1 MKNRSMKYFLI
12 FLSLLLPWLFVLA
25 PASSFAK
32 VNLFACE
39 PEWAALAEEIGGNKV
54 EAFSATSAVQDP
66 HYIRA
71 RPSLISK
78 ARKADLLLCSGADL
92 EIGWLPILL
101 QKVSSDLQPGSI
113 GYLMATD
120 LVAVLEIPV
129 VVDRSMG
136 DVHPEGNPHVHLNPH
151 NIMLVGKSLTDRLA
165 GIDAENA
172 SFYKD
177 RYRDFSSRLSKAIS
191 RWESEA
197 SILKGKPVV
206 VHHKSFT
213 YLLDWLGMKQVG
225 TLEPKPGIPPT
236 TSHLKNL
243 LRQLRNKPA
252 GVIIRS
258 PSDPDDASEW
268 LSEKTGIE
276 AIVLPYTV
284 GGDEQSSDLFSLFDR
299 TIALLKGAY
308 DDHQ

>member
-1 MKNRSMKYFLI
+1 MKRILI
-12 FLSLLLPWLFVLA
+12 FLSLLLSGLFVLA

-32 VNLFACE
+32 VKVFACE
-39 PEWAALAEEIGGNKV
+39 PEWAALAEEIGGDKV

-78 ARKADLLLCSGADL
+78 ARKADLLLCSGASL

-113 GYLMATD
+113 GYLMAAE
-120 LVAVLEIPV
+120 VVPVLGIPV
-129 VVDRSMG
+129 KVDRSMG

-151 NIMLVGKSLTDRLA
+151 NIMLVGKSLADRLA
-165 GIDAENA
+165 VIDAENA
-172 SFYKD
+172 SFYHD
-177 RYRDFSSRLSKAIS
+177 SYRDFSSRLRRAIP

-197 SILKGKPVV
+197 AMLKGKPVV

-225 TLEPKPGIPPT
+225 TLEAKPGIPPT

-243 LRQLRNKPA
+243 LRQLKSSPA
-252 GVIIRS
+252 DVIIRT
-258 PSDPDDASEW
+258 PSDPDDGSEW
-268 LSEKTGIE
+268 LSEKTGTK

-284 GGDEQSSDLFSLFDR
+284 GGDEQSSDLFALFDR

-308 DDHQ
+308 DDQQ

>member
-1 MKNRSMKYFLI
+1 MKRILI
-12 FLSLLLPWLFVLA
+12 FLSLLLSGLFVLA

-32 VNLFACE
+32 VNVFACE
-39 PEWAALAEEIGGNKV
+39 PEWAALAEEIGGDKV

-71 RPSLISK
+71 RPSLVSK
-78 ARKADLLLCSGADL
+78 ARKADLLLCSGASL

-113 GYLMATD
+113 GYLMAAEM
-120 LVAVLEIPV
+120 VPVLGIPV
-129 VVDRSMG
+129 KVDRSMG

-151 NIMLVGKSLTDRLA
+151 NIMLVGKSLADRLA
-165 GIDAENA
+165 VIDAENA
-172 SFYKD
+172 SFYHD
-177 RYRDFSSRLSKAIS
+177 SYRDFSSRLRRAIP

-197 SILKGKPVV
+197 AMLKGKPVV

-225 TLEPKPGIPPT
+225 TLEAKPGIPPT

-243 LRQLRNKPA
+243 LRQLKSSPA
-252 GVIIRS
+252 DVIIRT
-258 PSDPDDASEW
+258 PSDPDDGSEW
-268 LSEKTGIE
+268 LSEKTGTK

-284 GGDEQSSDLFSLFDR
+284 GGDEQSSDLFALFDR

-308 DDHQ
+308 DDQQ

>member
-1 MKNRSMKYFLI
+1 MKRILI
-12 FLSLLLPWLFVLA
+12 FLSLLLSGLFVLA

-32 VNLFACE
+32 VNVFACE
-39 PEWAALAEEIGGNKV
+39 PEWAALAEEIGGDKV

-78 ARKADLLLCSGADL
+78 ARKADLLLCSGASL

-113 GYLMATD
+113 GYLMAAE
-120 LVAVLEIPV
+120 VVPVLGIPV
-129 VVDRSMG
+129 KVDRSMG

-151 NIMLVGKSLTDRLA
+151 NIMLVGKSLADRLA
-165 GIDAENA
+165 VIDAENA
-172 SFYKD
+172 SFYHD
-177 RYRDFSSRLSKAIS
+177 SYRDFSSRLRRAIP

-197 SILKGKPVV
+197 AMLKGKPVV

-225 TLEPKPGIPPT
+225 TLEAKPGIPPT

-243 LRQLRNKPA
+243 LRQLKSSPA
-252 GVIIRS
+252 DVIIRA
-258 PSDPDDASEW
+258 PSDPDDGSEW
-268 LSEKTGIE
+268 LSEKTGTK

-284 GGDEQSSDLFSLFDR
+284 GGDEQSSDLFALFDR

-308 DDHQ
+308 DDQQ

>member
-1 MKNRSMKYFLI
+1 MKHFLI
-12 FLSLLLPWLFVLA
+12 FLSLSLPWVFVLT

-32 VNLFACE
+32 VKVFACE
-39 PEWAALAEEIGGNKV
+39 PEWAALAEEIGGDKV

-78 ARKADLLLCSGADL
+78 ARKADLLLCSGASL

-113 GYLMATD
+113 GYLMAAE
-120 LVAVLEIPV
+120 VVPVLGIPV
-129 VVDRSMG
+129 KVDRSMG

-151 NIMLVGKSLTDRLA
+151 NIMLVGKSLADRLA
-165 GIDAENA
+165 VIDAENA
-172 SFYKD
+172 SFYHD
-177 RYRDFSSRLSKAIS
+177 SYRDFSSRLRRAIP
-191 RWESEA
+191 RWESEV
-197 SILKGKPVV
+197 SMLKGKPVV

-225 TLEPKPGIPPT
+225 TLEAKPGIPPT

-243 LRQLRNKPA
+243 LRQLKSSPA
-252 GVIIRS
+252 DVIIRT
-258 PSDPDDASEW
+258 PSDPDDGSEW
-268 LSEKTGIE
+268 LSEKTGTK

-284 GGDEQSSDLFSLFDR
+284 GGDEQSSDLFALFDR
-299 TIALLKGAY
+299 TIALLKGTY
-308 DDHQ
+308 DDRK

>member
-1 MKNRSMKYFLI
+1 MKRFLI
-12 FLSLLLPWLFVLA
+12 FLYLLLPGLFFLSPA
-25 PASSFAK
+25 PSLAK
-32 VNLFACE
+32 VNVFACE
-39 PEWAALAEEIGGNKV
+39 PEWASLAQEIGGDKV
-54 EAFSATSAVQDP
+54 EVFAATSAMQDP

-78 ARKADLLLCSGADL
+78 ARRADLLLCSGASL

-101 QKVSSDLQPGSI
+101 QKASSDIQPGSV
-113 GYLMATD
+113 GYLMAADVVTM
-120 LVAVLEIPV
+120 LEVPV

-151 NIMLVGKSLTDRLA
+151 NLMTVGEALADRLS
-165 GIDAENA
+165 GIDSENT
-172 SFYKD
+172 SFYKHSH
-177 RYRDFSSRLSKAIS
+177 RDFSSRMRKAIS

-197 SILKGKPVV
+197 AALKGKPVV

-213 YLLDWLGMKQVG
+213 YLIDWLGMKQVG

-236 TSHLKNL
+236 TSHLKSL
-243 LRQLRNKPA
+243 LLELRTAPA
-252 GVIIRS
+252 DVIIRT

-268 LSEKTGIE
+268 LSGKTGTR

-284 GGDEQSSDLFSLFDR
+284 GSDKQSSDLFALFDR
-299 TIALLKGAY
+299 IIALLGGSRNFR
-308 DDHQ
+308 Q

>member
-1 MKNRSMKYFLI
+1 MKRILL
-12 FLSLLLPWLFVLA
+12 FLSLLLSGLFVIA

-32 VNLFACE
+32 VKVFACE
-39 PEWAALAEEIGGNKV
+39 PEWAALAEEIGGDKV
-54 EAFSATSAVQDP
+54 EAFSATSAMQDP

-78 ARKADLLLCSGADL
+78 ARKADLLLCSGASL

-113 GYLMATD
+113 GYLMAAE
-120 LVAVLEIPV
+120 VVPVLGIPV
-129 VVDRSMG
+129 KVDRSMG

-151 NIMLVGKSLTDRLA
+151 NIMLVGKSLADRLA
-165 GIDAENA
+165 VIDAENA
-172 SFYKD
+172 SFYHD
-177 RYRDFSSRLSKAIS
+177 SYRDFSSRLRRAIP

-197 SILKGKPVV
+197 AMLKGKPVV

-225 TLEPKPGIPPT
+225 TLEAKPGIPPT

-243 LRQLRNKPA
+243 LRQLKSSPA
-252 GVIIRS
+252 DVIIRT
-258 PSDPDDASEW
+258 PSDPDDGSEW
-268 LSEKTGIE
+268 LSEKTGTK

-284 GGDEQSSDLFSLFDR
+284 GGDEQSSDLFALFDR

-308 DDHQ
+308 DDQQ

>member
-1 MKNRSMKYFLI
+1 MKRLLI
-12 FLSLLLPWLFVLA
+12 FLSLLMPGLCILA

-32 VNLFACE
+32 VNVFACE
-39 PEWAALAEEIGGNKV
+39 PEWAALAEEIGGDKV
-54 EAFSATSAVQDP
+54 EAFSATSAMQDP

-71 RPSLISK
+71 RPSLVSK
-78 ARKADLLLCSGADL
+78 ARKADLLLCSGASL

-113 GYLMATD
+113 GYLMAAE
-120 LVAVLEIPV
+120 VVPVLGVPV
-129 VVDRSMG
+129 EVDRSMG

-151 NIMLVGKSLTDRLA
+151 NIMLVSKSLADRLA
-165 GIDAENA
+165 VIDAENA
-172 SFYKD
+172 SFYHD
-177 RYRDFSSRLSKAIS
+177 SYRDFSSRLRRAIS
-191 RWESEA
+191 RWESEVRM
-197 SILKGKPVV
+197 LKGKPVV

-225 TLEPKPGIPPT
+225 TLEAKPGIPPT

-243 LRQLRNKPA
+243 LRQLKSSPA
-252 GVIIRS
+252 DVIIRA
-258 PSDPDDASEW
+258 PSDPDDGSEW
-268 LSEKTGIE
+268 LSEKTGTK

-284 GGDEQSSDLFSLFDR
+284 GGDEQSSDLFTLFDR

-308 DDHQ
+308 DDQQ

>member
-1 MKNRSMKYFLI
+1 MKHLLTFLY
-12 FLSLLLPWLFVLA
+12 LLLPGLFLLA
-25 PASSFAK
+25 PASSFAR
-32 VNLFACE
+32 VNVFACE
-39 PEWAALAEEIGGNKV
+39 PEWAALAEEIGGDKV

-78 ARKADLLLCSGADL
+78 ARKADLLLCSGASL

-101 QKVSSDLQPGSI
+101 QKASSDLQPGSV
-113 GYLMATD
+113 GYLMAAEVVTM
-120 LVAVLEIPV
+120 LEIPG

-136 DVHPEGNPHVHLNPH
+136 DVHPEGNPHVHLNPY
-151 NIMLVGKSLTDRLA
+151 NLIPIGELLADRLS

-172 SFYKD
+172 SFYKE
-177 RYRDFSSRLSKAIS
+177 RYGDFSSRLRKAIP
-191 RWESEA
+191 RWEAEA
-197 SILKGKPVV
+197 SMLKGKPVV

-213 YLLDWLGMKQVG
+213 YLLDWLGMEQVG

-236 TSHLKNL
+236 TSHLKSL
-243 LRQLRNKPA
+243 LQKLRNSPA
-252 GVIIRS
+252 DVIIRA
-258 PSDPDDASEW
+258 PSDPDDGSEW
-268 LSEKTGIE
+268 LSEKTGTK

-284 GGDEQSSDLFSLFDR
+284 GGDEQSSDLFALFDR

-308 DDHQ
+308 DDQQ

>member
-1 MKNRSMKYFLI
+1 MKRILI
-12 FLSLLLPWLFVLA
+12 FLSLLLPWVFVLA

-32 VNLFACE
+32 VKVFACE
-39 PEWAALAEEIGGNKV
+39 PEWAALAEEIGGDKV

-78 ARKADLLLCSGADL
+78 ARKADLLLCSGASL

-101 QKVSSDLQPGSI
+101 QKVSSDLQPGAI
-113 GYLMATD
+113 GYLMAAE
-120 LVAVLEIPV
+120 VVPVLGIPV
-129 VVDRSMG
+129 KVDRSMG

-151 NIMLVGKSLTDRLA
+151 NIMLVGKSLADRLA
-165 GIDAENA
+165 VIDAENA
-172 SFYKD
+172 SFYHD
-177 RYRDFSSRLSKAIS
+177 SYRDFSSRLRRAIP

-197 SILKGKPVV
+197 AMLKGKPVV

-225 TLEPKPGIPPT
+225 TLEAKPGIPPT

-243 LRQLRNKPA
+243 LRQLKSSPA
-252 GVIIRS
+252 DVIIRT
-258 PSDPDDASEW
+258 PSDPDDGSEW
-268 LSEKTGIE
+268 LSEKTGTK

-284 GGDEQSSDLFSLFDR
+284 GGDEQSSDLFALFDR

-308 DDHQ
+308 DDQQ

>member
-1 MKNRSMKYFLI
+1 MKRILI
-12 FLSLLLPWLFVLA
+12 FLSLLLSGLFVLA

-32 VNLFACE
+32 VNVFACE
-39 PEWAALAEEIGGNKV
+39 PEWAALAEEIGGDKV
-54 EAFSATSAVQDP
+54 EAFSATSAMQDP

-78 ARKADLLLCSGADL
+78 ARKADLLLCSGASL

-113 GYLMATD
+113 GYLMAAE
-120 LVAVLEIPV
+120 VVPVLGIPV
-129 VVDRSMG
+129 KVDRSMG

-151 NIMLVGKSLTDRLA
+151 NIMLVGKSLADRLA
-165 GIDAENA
+165 VIDAENA
-172 SFYKD
+172 SFYHD
-177 RYRDFSSRLSKAIS
+177 SYRDFSSRLRRAIP

-197 SILKGKPVV
+197 AMLKGKPVV

-225 TLEPKPGIPPT
+225 TLEAKPGIPPT

-243 LRQLRNKPA
+243 LRQLKSSPA
-252 GVIIRS
+252 DVIIRT
-258 PSDPDDASEW
+258 PSDPDDGSEW
-268 LSEKTGIE
+268 LSEKTGTK

-284 GGDEQSSDLFSLFDR
+284 GGDEQSSDLFALFDR

-308 DDHQ
+308 DDQQ

>member
-1 MKNRSMKYFLI
+1 M
-12 FLSLLLPWLFVLA
+12 
-25 PASSFAK
+25 
-32 VNLFACE
+32 
-39 PEWAALAEEIGGNKV
+39 

-78 ARKADLLLCSGADL
+78 ARKADLLLCSGASL

-113 GYLMATD
+113 GYLMAAE
-120 LVAVLEIPV
+120 VVPVLGIPV
-129 VVDRSMG
+129 KVDRSMG

-151 NIMLVGKSLTDRLA
+151 NIMLVGKSLADRLA
-165 GIDAENA
+165 VIDAENA
-172 SFYKD
+172 SFYHD
-177 RYRDFSSRLSKAIS
+177 SYRDFSSRLRRAIP

-197 SILKGKPVV
+197 AMLKGKPVV

-225 TLEPKPGIPPT
+225 TLEAKPGIPPT

-243 LRQLRNKPA
+243 LRQLKSSPA
-252 GVIIRS
+252 DVIIRA
-258 PSDPDDASEW
+258 PSDPDDGSEW
-268 LSEKTGIE
+268 LSEKTGTK

-284 GGDEQSSDLFSLFDR
+284 GGDEQSSDLFALFDR

-308 DDHQ
+308 DDQQ

>member
-1 MKNRSMKYFLI
+1 MKRILI
-12 FLSLLLPWLFVLA
+12 FLSLLLSGLFVLA

-32 VNLFACE
+32 VKVFACE
-39 PEWAALAEEIGGNKV
+39 PEWAALAEEIGGDKV

-78 ARKADLLLCSGADL
+78 ARKADLLLCSGASL

-113 GYLMATD
+113 GYLMAAE
-120 LVAVLEIPV
+120 VVPVLGIPV
-129 VVDRSMG
+129 KVDRSMG

-151 NIMLVGKSLTDRLA
+151 NIMLVGKSLADRLA
-165 GIDAENA
+165 VIDAENA
-172 SFYKD
+172 SFYHD
-177 RYRDFSSRLSKAIS
+177 SYRDFSSRLRRAIP

-197 SILKGKPVV
+197 AMLKGKPVV

-225 TLEPKPGIPPT
+225 TLEAKPGIPPT

-243 LRQLRNKPA
+243 LRQLKSSPA
-252 GVIIRS
+252 DVIIRA
-258 PSDPDDASEW
+258 PSDPDDGSEW
-268 LSEKTGIE
+268 LSEKTGTK

-284 GGDEQSSDLFSLFDR
+284 GGDEQSSDLFALFDR

-308 DDHQ
+308 DDQQ

>member
-1 MKNRSMKYFLI
+1 MKRILI
-12 FLSLLLPWLFVLA
+12 FLSLLLSGLFVLA

-32 VNLFACE
+32 VKVFACE
-39 PEWAALAEEIGGNKV
+39 PEWAALAEEIGGDKV
-54 EAFSATSAVQDP
+54 EAFSATSAMQDP

-78 ARKADLLLCSGADL
+78 ARKADLLLCSGASL

-113 GYLMATD
+113 GYLMAAE
-120 LVAVLEIPV
+120 VVPVLGIPV
-129 VVDRSMG
+129 KVDRSMG

-151 NIMLVGKSLTDRLA
+151 NIMLVGKSLADRLA
-165 GIDAENA
+165 VIDAENA
-172 SFYKD
+172 SFYHD
-177 RYRDFSSRLSKAIS
+177 SYRDFSSRLRRAIP

-197 SILKGKPVV
+197 AMLKGKPVV

-225 TLEPKPGIPPT
+225 TLEAKPGIPPT

-243 LRQLRNKPA
+243 LRQLKSSPA
-252 GVIIRS
+252 DVIIRA
-258 PSDPDDASEW
+258 PSDPDDGSEW
-268 LSEKTGIE
+268 LSEKTGTK

-284 GGDEQSSDLFSLFDR
+284 GGDEQSSDLFALFDR

-308 DDHQ
+308 DDQQ

>member
-1 MKNRSMKYFLI
+1 MKRFLTFFSI
-12 FLSLLLPWLFVLA
+12 LLLGLLILA

-32 VNLFACE
+32 VNVFACE
-39 PEWAALAEEIGGNKV
+39 PEWAALAEEIGGDKV

-78 ARKADLLLCSGADL
+78 ARKADLLLCSGASL

-113 GYLMATD
+113 GYLMAADVVTM
-120 LVAVLEIPV
+120 LEVPV

-136 DVHPEGNPHVHLNPH
+136 DVHPEGNPHVHLNPY
-151 NIMLVGKSLTDRLA
+151 NLIRVGESLTGRLA

-177 RYRDFSSRLSKAIS
+177 RYRNFSSRLSKAIS

-197 SILKGKPVV
+197 RALKGKQVV

-236 TSHLKNL
+236 ISHLKNL
-243 LRQLRNKPA
+243 LRQLRSNPA
-252 GVIIRS
+252 DVIIRA

-268 LSEKTGIE
+268 LSKKTGMK
-276 AIVLPYTV
+276 AVALPYTV
-284 GGDEQSSDLFSLFDR
+284 GGDEQSGDLFALFDR

-308 DDHQ
+308 DVR

>member
-1 MKNRSMKYFLI
+1 MKRILI
-12 FLSLLLPWLFVLA
+12 FLSLLLSGLFVLA

-32 VNLFACE
+32 VKVFACE
-39 PEWAALAEEIGGNKV
+39 PEWAALAEEIGGDKV

-78 ARKADLLLCSGADL
+78 ARKADLLLCSGASL

-113 GYLMATD
+113 GYLMAAE
-120 LVAVLEIPV
+120 VVPVLGIPV
-129 VVDRSMG
+129 KVDRSMG

-151 NIMLVGKSLTDRLA
+151 NIMLVGKSLADRLA
-165 GIDAENA
+165 VIDAENA
-172 SFYKD
+172 SFYHD
-177 RYRDFSSRLSKAIS
+177 SYRDFSSRLRRAIP

-197 SILKGKPVV
+197 AMLKGKPVV

-225 TLEPKPGIPPT
+225 TLEAKPGIPPT

-243 LRQLRNKPA
+243 LRQLKSSPA
-252 GVIIRS
+252 DIIIRT
-258 PSDPDDASEW
+258 PSDPDDGSEW
-268 LSEKTGIE
+268 LSEKTGTK

-284 GGDEQSSDLFSLFDR
+284 GGDEQSSDLFALFDR
-299 TIALLKGAY
+299 TIALLKGTY
-308 DDHQ
+308 DDRK

>member
-1 MKNRSMKYFLI
+1 MERLLTFLY
-12 FLSLLLPWLFVLA
+12 LLLPGLFLLA
-25 PASSFAK
+25 PASSFARIN
-32 VNLFACE
+32 VFACE
-39 PEWAALAEEIGGNKV
+39 PEWAALAEEIGGGKV

-78 ARKADLLLCSGADL
+78 ARKADLLLCSGASL

-101 QKVSSDLQPGSI
+101 QKASSGLQPGSV
-113 GYLMATD
+113 GYLMAAEVVTM
-120 LVAVLEIPV
+120 LEIPG

-136 DVHPEGNPHVHLNPH
+136 DVHPEGDPHVHLNPH
-151 NIMLVGKSLTDRLA
+151 NIILVGKSLADRLA
-165 GIDAENA
+165 VIDAENA
-172 SFYKD
+172 SFYHD
-177 RYRDFSSRLSKAIS
+177 SYRDFSSRLRKAIS

-197 SILKGKPVV
+197 RMLKGKPVV

-243 LRQLRNKPA
+243 LRQLKPSPA
-252 GVIIRS
+252 DVIIRA

-268 LSEKTGIE
+268 LSEKTGTK

-284 GGDEQSSDLFSLFDR
+284 GGDEQSGDLFALFDR

-308 DDHQ
+308 DDQQ

>member
-1 MKNRSMKYFLI
+1 MKRILI
-12 FLSLLLPWLFVLA
+12 FLSLLLSGLFVLA

-32 VNLFACE
+32 VNVFACE
-39 PEWAALAEEIGGNKV
+39 PEWAALAEEIGGDKV
-54 EAFSATSAVQDP
+54 EAFSATSAMQDP

-78 ARKADLLLCSGADL
+78 ARKADLLLCSGASL

-113 GYLMATD
+113 GYLMAAE
-120 LVAVLEIPV
+120 VVPVLGIPV
-129 VVDRSMG
+129 KVDRSMG

-151 NIMLVGKSLTDRLA
+151 NIMLVGKSLADRLA
-165 GIDAENA
+165 VIDAENA
-172 SFYKD
+172 SFYHD
-177 RYRDFSSRLSKAIS
+177 SYRDFSSRLRRAIP

-197 SILKGKPVV
+197 AMLKGKPVV

-225 TLEPKPGIPPT
+225 TLEAKPGIPPT

-243 LRQLRNKPA
+243 LRQLKSSPA
-252 GVIIRS
+252 DVIIRA
-258 PSDPDDASEW
+258 PSDPDDGSEW
-268 LSEKTGIE
+268 LSEKTGTK

-284 GGDEQSSDLFSLFDR
+284 GGDEQSSDLFALFDR

-308 DDHQ
+308 DDQQ

>member
-1 MKNRSMKYFLI
+1 MKRILI
-12 FLSLLLPWLFVLA
+12 FLSLLLPWVFVLA

-32 VNLFACE
+32 VKVFACE
-39 PEWAALAEEIGGNKV
+39 PEWAALAEEIGGDKV
-54 EAFSATSAVQDP
+54 EAFSATSAMQDP

-78 ARKADLLLCSGADL
+78 ARKADLLLCSGASL

-101 QKVSSDLQPGSI
+101 QKVSSDLQPGAI
-113 GYLMATD
+113 GYLMAAE
-120 LVAVLEIPV
+120 VVPVLGIPV
-129 VVDRSMG
+129 KVDRSMG

-151 NIMLVGKSLTDRLA
+151 NIMLVGKSLADRLA
-165 GIDAENA
+165 VIDAENA
-172 SFYKD
+172 SFYHD
-177 RYRDFSSRLSKAIS
+177 SYRDFSSRLRRAIP

-197 SILKGKPVV
+197 AMLKGKPVV

-225 TLEPKPGIPPT
+225 TLEAKPGIPPT

-243 LRQLRNKPA
+243 LRQLKSSPA
-252 GVIIRS
+252 DVIIRT
-258 PSDPDDASEW
+258 PSDPDDGSEW
-268 LSEKTGIE
+268 LSEKTGTK

-284 GGDEQSSDLFSLFDR
+284 GGDEQSSDLFALFDR

-308 DDHQ
+308 DDQQ